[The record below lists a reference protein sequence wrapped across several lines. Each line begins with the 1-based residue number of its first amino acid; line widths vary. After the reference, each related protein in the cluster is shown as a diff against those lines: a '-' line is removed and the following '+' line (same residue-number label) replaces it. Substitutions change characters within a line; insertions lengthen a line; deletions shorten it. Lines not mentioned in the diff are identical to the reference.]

1 MILLL
6 TPEESF
12 VPFLQGLVGNSVEIT
27 RRWDPAWR
35 EAQPIEVVHATLSP
49 RPDIV
54 IIGPTIPEAVA
65 LEWAGAFDREQP
77 DIGRLIIAPA
87 TPDLLMGA
95 MRLGVREVVPPNAA
109 ADQIREAVDR
119 LLGAAA
125 RIKTSRPAVEESE
138 GGLRNRV
145 ITVLS
150 AKGGSGKTIVATN
163 LALGLNAVHPG
174 QVVLVDL
181 DIQFGDCGATLNLE
195 PEQTLADAALN
206 AAVLDATTLKVF
218 LTPHPSGMF
227 LLGPPQS
234 LVDAAEITTQ
244 QVKSVLDLL
253 LGIFEYVVID
263 TSSGIDDHAITAME
277 FSTDLVLVTSSE
289 VPSVRAMR
297 RQIETLDT
305 IGMTRQQ
312 RHFVVNR
319 AGTRV
324 GLRTSDI
331 EETVGMSA
339 SVEVPSSRQVVL
351 STNQGSPILV
361 SAPKDPAARAMQEL
375 VDLFLPGDGDDG
387 RNRKAKK
394 GWR

>member
-12 VPFLQGLVGNSVEIT
+12 VPFLQGLVGDGVEIS
-27 RRWDPAWR
+27 RKWDPSWR
-35 EAQPIEVVHATLSP
+35 DAQPIDVVQSTIHPL
-49 RPDIV
+49 PDIV
-54 IIGPTIPEAVA
+54 IIGPTVPEAVA

-77 DIGRLIIAPA
+77 EVGRLIIAPA

-109 ADQIREAVDR
+109 ADQIREAVER

-125 RIKTSRPAVEESE
+125 RLRTSRPASAESQVT
-138 GGLRNRV
+138 NRV

-150 AKGGSGKTIVATN
+150 AKGGSGKTVVATN
-163 LALGLNAVHPG
+163 IAQGLNDEYPG
-174 QVVLVDL
+174 QVVLVDM

-206 AAVLDATTLKVF
+206 ASVLDATTLKVF
-218 LTPHPSGMF
+218 LTPHPSGLF

-244 QVKSVLDLL
+244 QVKSILDLL
-253 LGIFEYVVID
+253 IGIFDYVVID
-263 TSSGIDDHAITAME
+263 TASGIDDHAITSME

-289 VPSVRAMR
+289 VPSVKALR
-297 RQIETLDT
+297 RQVETLDT
-305 IGMTRQQ
+305 IGMTRQA

-331 EETVGMSA
+331 EDTVGLRA
-339 SVEVPSSRQVVL
+339 EVEVPSSRQVVV
-351 STNQGSPILV
+351 STNQGNPIVV
-361 SAPKDPAARAMQEL
+361 SAPRDPAARALREL
-375 VDLFLPGDGDDG
+375 VEVFLPELPDDARG
-387 RNRKAKK
+387 RRRRGK
-394 GWR
+394 R